1 MAQPPKKANQSG
13 RPATKPQPKAEQSMP
28 RAKNGEAAP
37 AARTMSKTAAPK
49 QRATP
54 NPQNDL
60 PSETAISAST
70 IVQPPASDEPPKEAN
85 QAVVAAAG
93 AAWLS
98 LPTVDSTPVTTAA
111 TVEATQPATD
121 HANAVQIS
129 NGSVL
134 TGNWSMFSYL
144 FLILSGVLA
153 VMAASG
159 SFLGCASAPS
169 RRSQIKRNFR
179 PLTRP
184 VRTRCTRHRCFR
196 NGIKTTPSRLFRSV
210 RRHSSEIVFGV
221 LVVVFR
227 GDCVATLG
235 FSSGERQIPLIVSLR
250 IGRARRCGPG
260 T

>member
-1 MAQPPKKANQSG
+1 MFTLLRKGAIVCLGMFAGVGMNAAQACDNDRFPCPVVSEAATQEPAAAPAEPVQVAQPPKKANQSG

-70 IVQPPASDEPPKEAN
+70 IVQPPASNEPPKEAN
-85 QAVVAAAG
+85 KAVVAAAG

-121 HANAVQIS
+121 HANAVQIN

-134 TGNWSMFSYL
+134 IGDWSMFSYL

-153 VMAASG
+153 VMAALWLLPRMRVRAKSEVADEEE
-159 SFLGCASAPS
+159 LAPS
-169 RRSQIKRNFR
+169 
-179 PLTRP
+179 PYT
-184 VRTRCTRHRCFR
+184 
-196 NGIKTTPSRLFRSV
+196 
-210 RRHSSEIVFGV
+210 SS
-221 LVVVFR
+221 
-227 GDCVATLG
+227 
-235 FSSGERQIPLIVSLR
+235 
-250 IGRARRCGPG
+250 
-260 T
+260 